1 MCRLPKCLSTQIS
14 FYGLAGSVVAAVT
27 NIFHDFMMK
36 CHWTK
41 NSLISKKILEGEQL
55 SNSSQVSFQDM
66 GLIDFTICSLSWTL
80 LLPHLKRYQTWI
92 YHHCILPAFEN
103 NQVSVLPSF
112 PTAKNTLQNF
122 ALALLMSWRGKC
134 HYPCFTDGE
143 IWGSGRLFCLRWKC
157 CFNPRLL
164 FLSLQISSWGW

>member
-1 MCRLPKCLSTQIS
+1 M
-14 FYGLAGSVVAAVT
+14 AAVT

-41 NSLISKKILEGEQL
+41 NSLIPKKILEGEQL
-55 SNSSQVSFQDM
+55 SNSNQVSFQDM
-66 GLIDFTICSLSWTL
+66 RLIDRTICSLSWTL
-80 LLPHLKRYQTWI
+80 LLPHLERSDVEFTTI
-92 YHHCILPAFEN
+92 TSLFLLEN

-112 PTAKNTLQNF
+112 ATAKNTLQNF
-122 ALALLMSWRGKC
+122 RISSSDKLRGKC

-143 IWGSGRLFCLRWKC
+143 IWGSGRLFCLGWKC
-157 CFNPRLL
+157 CFNPCLL